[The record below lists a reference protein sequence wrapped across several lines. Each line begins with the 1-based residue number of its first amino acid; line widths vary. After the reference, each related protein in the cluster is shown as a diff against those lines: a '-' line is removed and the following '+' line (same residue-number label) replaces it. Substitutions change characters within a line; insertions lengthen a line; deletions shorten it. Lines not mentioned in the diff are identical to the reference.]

1 MTRTEL
7 IACMAKDTGITKSK
21 AADFLQAL
29 ADIVAKEVQS
39 GESVTITGFG
49 TFSLKETA
57 ARQGHKPGTGETIE
71 ISAGRSV
78 KFTPGKALK
87 DALNEGE
94 IDEPADEAEP
104 KPAKAA
110 EAKKFTPAAKEEP
123 AKAESAEEKA
133 SGELPSTATR
143 FSKNW
148 WKTYWV

>member
-7 IACMAKDTGITKSK
+7 IACMAKDTGISKSK

-29 ADIVAKEVQS
+29 SDIVAKEVQS
-39 GESVTITGFG
+39 GGSVTITGFG

-71 ISAGRSV
+71 ISAGRTV

-87 DALNEGE
+87 DTLNEGE
-94 IDEPADEAEP
+94 ADEPAGEAEP

-110 EAKKFTPAAKEEP
+110 TAKKPAQATKKETAKTEP
-123 AKAESAEEKA
+123 AKEKA
-133 SGELPSTATR
+133 GDTLPPTATR
-143 FSKNW
+143 FSRNW